1 MIQKEYTRLL
11 SEHER
16 RNNRITQLEKE
27 LRREK
32 IRTENLK
39 EVITRLRFLGTLL
52 ELLFLKSVSPSTR
65 VDRQTV
71 DLNLKLLP
79 FSTWFLDYQIF
90 CNVSPLDMNL
100 PDSRYKILHFFEILN
115 ANFRN
120 RPSGGRLAL
129 RGYY

>member
-71 DLNLKLLP
+71 DLNLKVLP
-79 FSTWFLDYQIF
+79 FSTGVLDSQIF
-90 CNVSPLDMNL
+90 CNVNPLDINL
-100 PDSRYKILHFFEILN
+100 PDSRFLILVFVEILN
-115 ANFRN
+115 ANFQN
-120 RPSGGRLAL
+120 RPFGGRLAL
-129 RGYY
+129 RGY